1 MALYVYAITGKDHP
15 LAVEDMTGVG
25 AEPSPVRA
33 LASGPLYAVVSDV
46 SEEIRP
52 KRRDLLIH
60 QEVQERLME
69 GGPVLPLQFGYTAAD
84 EATVEQALRED
95 ADGYLANLERLD
107 GCAEY
112 HVRASQNEEELLRQ
126 ILRETPETRELNE
139 RIRAGDPDPQ
149 LPLTLGRTVAAQVQ
163 ERQDALAAGLADA
176 LVPYA
181 REHNVRPAS
190 GDDFLNLSLLI
201 SDDRKEEFLSAQAGL
216 VRQLGDGVEFR
227 LSGPLP
233 PYSFVQ

>member
-1 MALYVYAITGKDHP
+1 MALYVYAITGRDHP
-15 LAVEDMTGVG
+15 LAVTDMTGVG

-33 LASGPLYAVVSDV
+33 LACGPLYAVVSDV

-60 QEVQERLME
+60 QEVQERLMA

-84 EATVEQALRED
+84 EATVEQALGKD

-107 GCAEY
+107 GHAEY
-112 HVRASQNEEELLRQ
+112 HVRASRNEEELLRQ
-126 ILRETPETRELNE
+126 ILRESPGARELNE

-149 LPLTLGRTVAAQVQ
+149 LPLALGRTVAAQVE
-163 ERQDALAAGLADA
+163 ERQDALAAGLTDA

-181 REHNVRPAS
+181 GDHSVRQAS
-190 GDDFLNLSLLI
+190 GDDFLNLSLLV
-201 SDDRKEEFLSAQAGL
+201 SDDRKEEFLSAWSGL
-216 VRQLGDGVEFR
+216 VRQLGEGVDLR

-233 PYSFVQ
+233 PYSFVR